1 MQGKSL
7 ENLGWCIL
15 MHLTDPFLTFLRQMV
30 NLKGSILS
38 SREEKY
44 FKMCKTEES
53 ELKEDQDPIL
63 AKL

>member
-1 MQGKSL
+1 
-7 ENLGWCIL
+7 

-38 SREEKY
+38 SHEEKY

>member
-1 MQGKSL
+1 
-7 ENLGWCIL
+7 

-38 SREEKY
+38 SREENY

-53 ELKEDQDPIL
+53 ELKEDRDPIP